1 MGRRIVAGLLAALIV
16 AAGVITVIE
25 IVAAAGGGR
34 GYVVVDWPA
43 WADDLADTA
52 WSSGPVRLAAGV
64 CVLVGLLLIWLG
76 ARRGTPSRLAVRR
89 GCAQTIVFVERR
101 GVARALRSA
110 ALTVDGVRAARVR
123 VRDRTADV
131 RLRLRQRVAGG
142 ARERAGAVLASTL
155 VSFELAE
162 PLELRI
168 QATPPAADRTV
179 NGADRAAGGA
189 A

>member
-1 MGRRIVAGLLAALIV
+1 MGRRIVAGLLAALTA

-34 GYVVVDWPA
+34 GYAVVDWPA
-43 WADDLADTA
+43 WADGLAGTA
-52 WSSGPVRLAAGV
+52 WSSGAVRLAAGI

-76 ARRGTPSRLAVRR
+76 ARRGTPSRLTVRR
-89 GCAQTIVFVERR
+89 SCAQTIVFVERR
-101 GVARALRSA
+101 GLARALSSA

-131 RLRLRQRVAGG
+131 RLRLRPRAAGG
-142 ARERAGAVLASTL
+142 ARERAGAVLASL
-155 VSFELAE
+155 LASFELAE

-179 NGADRAAGGA
+179 NGAGRTGGGA